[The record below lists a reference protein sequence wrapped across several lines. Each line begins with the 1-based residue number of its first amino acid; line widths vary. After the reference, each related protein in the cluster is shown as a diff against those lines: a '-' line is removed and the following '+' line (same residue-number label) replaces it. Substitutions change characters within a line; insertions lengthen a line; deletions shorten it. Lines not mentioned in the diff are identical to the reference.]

1 MEVRYNQFTGQYEI
15 IHQGRVLAT
24 SEKGQFKNQKEAAV
38 WFKQVA
44 QQILTMWSTQGEAI
58 Q

>member
-15 IHQGRVLAT
+15 IHQGRVLAV
-24 SEKGQFKNQKEAAV
+24 SKKGQFKNQKEAAV

-44 QQILTMWSTQGEAI
+44 QQILTTWNTKGEAI